1 MFEIIDSHVSV
12 DVADLEET
20 RKYLEERCGLQKSRE
35 VKRPGVTVVW
45 YPGLELWQV
54 ADDATPGVVK
64 HVAWQVDDI
73 DAAVQDLKENGVTFA
88 TEEIQQIDVDVVD
101 TGEIVRYIFF
111 TMPVGLQGELYEVS
125 PPRD

>member
-1 MFEIIDSHVSV
+1 MFEIIDNHVSV
-12 DVADLEET
+12 DVADLEAT
-20 RKYLEERCGLQKSRE
+20 RSYLEESCGLNKLRE
-35 VKRPGVTVVW
+35 VNRPGLTIAW
-45 YPGLELWQV
+45 YPGLELWQ
-54 ADDATPGVVK
+54 ATDDAAPGIVK

-73 DAAVQDLKENGVTFA
+73 DAAVVDLKAKGVTFD

-111 TMPVGLQGELYEVS
+111 TTPVGLQGELYEVN

>member
-20 RKYLEERCGLQKSRE
+20 RRYLEESCGLTKFRE
-35 VKRPGVTVVW
+35 VNRPGLTIAW
-45 YPGLELWQV
+45 YPGLELWQ
-54 ADDATPGVVK
+54 ATGEAAPGIVK

-73 DAAVQDLKENGVTFA
+73 DAAVADLKARGVTFD
-88 TEEIQQIDVDVVD
+88 TDEIQQIDVNVVD

-111 TMPVGLQGELYEVS
+111 TTPVGLQGELYEVR
-125 PPRD
+125 PPSA